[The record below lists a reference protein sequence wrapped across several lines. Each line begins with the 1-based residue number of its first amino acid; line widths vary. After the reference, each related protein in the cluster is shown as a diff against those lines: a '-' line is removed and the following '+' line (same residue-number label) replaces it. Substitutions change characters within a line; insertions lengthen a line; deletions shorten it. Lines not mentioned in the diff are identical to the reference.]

1 MINFKL
7 LIVYCLCLISFFTI
21 LITSCTQQSNQLSAP
36 HSKEELGKLLFFD
49 SILSQNNTV
58 SCASCHKPEYAFADN
73 VPLSFGVDSLKGIR
87 NTPSAMNLSG
97 HSFFFH
103 DGRTES
109 LLAQASGPME
119 NPLEMNIPLTIVVQ
133 KLNKH
138 TQYRQFFIDV
148 FGQIPNKLNVAQ
160 ALEAYEESLST
171 SDTPFDNYMTEKDTL
186 AFSSAAK
193 RGRVLFM
200 TKAKCFDCHF
210 GPDFTND
217 EFKNI
222 GIFNGKELN
231 DSGRFLISRNIKDIG
246 SFKVPGLRNVSMT
259 KPYMHNGMFN
269 SLKEVIDYYDVPDK
283 FIPNAINRDTSLA
296 KPLKLTQQEKRDLEE
311 FLLALTDNR
320 FKR

>member
-1 MINFKL
+1 MSVL
-7 LIVYCLCLISFFTI
+7 VL
-21 LITSCTQQSNQLSAP
+21 LITSCSQQSNQLSKP

-49 SILSQNNTV
+49 SILSQNNKV

-73 VPLSFGVDSLKGIR
+73 VPLSFGVDSLNGTR
-87 NTPSAMNLSG
+87 NTPSAMNLAG

-103 DGRTES
+103 DGRAES

-133 KLNKH
+133 KLNNHK
-138 TQYRQFFIDV
+138 QYRQFFIDI
-148 FGQIPNKLNVAQ
+148 FGEVPNKLNVAQ
-160 ALEAYEESLST
+160 VLEAFEESLST

-193 RGRVLFM
+193 RGRILFM

-217 EFKNI
+217 DFKNI

-231 DSGRFLISRNIKDIG
+231 DSGRFLITRNIKDLG
-246 SFKVPGLRNVSMT
+246 SFKVPGLRNISMT

-283 FIPNAINRDTSLA
+283 FISNAINRDTSLA
-296 KPLKLTQQEKRDLEE
+296 KPLKLTPQEKHDLEE
-311 FLLALTDNR
+311 FLLSLTDYR
-320 FKR
+320 FKK